1 MRKLIPPSALLL
13 SLLAFLPGDSA
24 HAQWSGNGDG
34 AIVTS
39 EMVPVFEAATGD
51 KTVGLLV
58 KGDGF
63 AAGPD
68 AGRKFRSEGGRIRI
82 EFVKQDGKR
91 RRTQTG
97 WVDEPAVAQRFAF
110 ACSCAQ
116 ACWPFVETGRDVAF
130 NTCFQEAMVRTE
142 AVAAATAPLPPGG
155 GSRVIVETEYGK
167 RAPDSSQ
174 TVTPATLSPVTPLL
188 PPLSDTRP
196 GGNP

>member
-1 MRKLIPPSALLL
+1 MRNISFASALFL
-13 SLLAFLPGDSA
+13 SLLTGNVAS
-24 HAQWSGNGDG
+24 AQWSGNGDG

-39 EMVPVFEAATGD
+39 EMVPVFAAPTGD

-63 AAGPD
+63 AAAPD
-68 AGRKFRSEGGRIRI
+68 GGRKFRSEAGRIRI
-82 EFVKQDGKR
+82 EFVRQDGKR
-91 RRTQTG
+91 RRAQTG

-130 NTCFQEAMVRTE
+130 NNCFQEAMVRTE
-142 AVAAATAPLPPGG
+142 AVAAATAPVPPGG
-155 GSRVIVETEYGK
+155 TKITVETEFGR
-167 RAPDSSQ
+167 RAPETSQ
-174 TVTPATLSPVTPLL
+174 SGVPVPSAPLL
-188 PPLSDTRP
+188 PPLSDSRP